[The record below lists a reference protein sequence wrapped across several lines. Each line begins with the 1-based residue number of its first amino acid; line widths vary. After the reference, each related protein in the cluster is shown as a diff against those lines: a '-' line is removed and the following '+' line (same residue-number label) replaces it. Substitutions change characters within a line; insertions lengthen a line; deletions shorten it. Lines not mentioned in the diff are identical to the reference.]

1 MEEKKK
7 CDIYCESY
15 DSANIYI
22 EINDL
27 TDCCFEI
34 WDVDGDTKSR
44 AKIRIPL
51 EEWKQ
56 MLKKWAVSKIKKE
69 DNYEYL

>member
-1 MEEKKK
+1 MQEKNN
-7 CDIYCESY
+7 CDIYCENN
-15 DSANIYI
+15 DEKCVYI
-22 EINDL
+22 EISDL

-34 WDVDGDTKSR
+34 WDIDGETKSR

-51 EEWKQ
+51 KDWKQ
-56 MLKKWAVSKIKKE
+56 MLKKWALSKMKKE